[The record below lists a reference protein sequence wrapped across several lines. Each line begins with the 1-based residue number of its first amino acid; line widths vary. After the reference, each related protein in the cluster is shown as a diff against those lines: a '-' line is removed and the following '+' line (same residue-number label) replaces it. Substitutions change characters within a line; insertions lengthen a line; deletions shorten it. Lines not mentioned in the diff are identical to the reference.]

1 LEFAFLGA
9 LTSVGAFF
17 ILKGQKMNN
26 NIKET
31 GIYISQKEV
40 EEFTTQMLDFCFSS
54 DESNLILAKAELIK
68 AKKNLWE
75 SFSYEQ
81 GDLFNDYLKAQE
93 RYLKMLIKAKFIKQQ
108 L

>member
-1 LEFAFLGA
+1 MNNDVKKKSIYVIEQDFEEFAA
-9 LTSVGAFF
+9 
-17 ILKGQKMNN
+17 
-26 NIKET
+26 
-31 GIYISQKEV
+31 
-40 EEFTTQMLDFCFSS
+40 QMLDFSFSS
-54 DESNLILAKAELIK
+54 DESNLTLAKAELIK